1 MLRETIHLQHRC
13 ESLAAFCSPF
23 LAESDKEKK
32 KRQKEIEIVRKSE
45 WEKARTDETLS

>member
-23 LAESDKEKK
+23 LAESDKK